1 MVDSL
6 AKEVE
11 KEKMTAI
18 GARNLLKSVA
28 KQREAERQQLQV
40 GRTQT
45 NENDCVSHVNV
56 LGQDYYNCPF
66 NSIKQCFYIKTV
78 THRTFSIV
86 MILVKET

>member
-11 KEKMTAI
+11 KEKMKAI

-40 GRTQT
+40 GTAQT
-45 NENDCVSHVNV
+45 DENDSTHSI
-56 LGQDYYNCPF
+56 LKFLEKHFLF
-66 NSIKQCFYIKTV
+66 NII
-78 THRTFSIV
+78 
-86 MILVKET
+86 